1 MGTHPIFESDFDC
14 LTENVMTS
22 TMRKVD
28 GSSPGPY
35 ARLSNSSTPPPP
47 VPTRSGSVRQLNN
60 EMKSASLG
68 RKTNPNEIDFFDKPL
83 PDEPEKSNKR
93 SALNRVISYILPNT
107 GPKINVP

>member
-1 MGTHPIFESDFDC
+1 MKAQNQLYSHHKNQNAAVLRELTQIFE
-14 LTENVMTS
+14 
-22 TMRKVD
+22 
-28 GSSPGPY
+28 
-35 ARLSNSSTPPPP
+35 SSTPPPP

-93 SALNRVISYILPNT
+93 SALNRGKKKS
-107 GPKINVP
+107 